1 MWLLALALFAS
12 WGSASAVEGGG
23 VIRPSQNCTRD
34 CLNQGRPECEFCHIT
49 NNLTNFSQE
58 LGINVGNFFG
68 GCVPKPCEYLMQD
81 KGLCQ
86 HRVNKPRNVNFRF
99 TDPTTST
106 VVIQWKPSEDNIY
119 FLRGFQVL
127 LQELPLRTL
136 PIQCQLLMFH
146 SRLQL
151 KPKDKERVYES
162 RPFSNLHP
170 GQQYVA
176 SVLALPI
183 PEEWDDLSSEIKFRT
198 NALPLANWYP
208 RNVTVHQQ
216 HCNLVVTF
224 DLAPH
229 SLNIKGYNIYYKK
242 KGEVMKYQSI
252 DVDPDKNDTQFT
264 YVITNL
270 TTGVNYTIQVAGNY
284 LDPVR
289 KTLYFFMKPVE
300 SAVTE
305 SGVKPIILVVSIT
318 GTILLLLVTF
328 IIWKKRRR
336 KWRCYNRGADKHQ
349 EIKTNLDVMDHLH
362 KPPQEN
368 AHSVPTV
375 FLCYS
380 DLDGPK
386 HTNVVLHFATYL
398 QDHCRCQVALDLWEH
413 LKIAE
418 EGYMGWLCRQ
428 IEESDYIIVIC
439 SKAMK
444 QFVECKHD
452 DPQEARG
459 FEHGGMFAVAIS
471 LIAEKVRQAMVC
483 SGNISKF
490 IAAFFEYSGERDVP
504 DLLALATKYC
514 LMEEFPKLFSHLHN
528 VELNR
533 PGFYLH
539 VENISKDNYHQ
550 VPSGF
555 GLYTAIHTIN

>member
-1 MWLLALALFAS
+1 
-12 WGSASAVEGGG
+12 
-23 VIRPSQNCTRD
+23 
-34 CLNQGRPECEFCHIT
+34 
-49 NNLTNFSQE
+49 
-58 LGINVGNFFG
+58 
-68 GCVPKPCEYLMQD
+68 MQD

-198 NALPLANWYP
+198 N
-208 RNVTVHQQ
+208 
-216 HCNLVVTF
+216 
-224 DLAPH
+224 
-229 SLNIKGYNIYYKK
+229 
-242 KGEVMKYQSI
+242 
-252 DVDPDKNDTQFT
+252 
-264 YVITNL
+264 
-270 TTGVNYTIQVAGNY
+270 
-284 LDPVR
+284 
-289 KTLYFFMKPVE
+289 VE